1 MTLWL
6 MLLIIGLIT
15 YAIRLSCIGLLGQ
28 REMPAL
34 LLKALRF
41 VPITVLP
48 AIILPQL
55 FLRNNTLV
63 LSVQNP
69 RWIAAHGSNRGMAH
83 AQRAFNDSCRHGRFV
98 GVAIF
103 TIALA
108 LPLYRSFLR
117 LRSNRCILLPAAP
130 HGRAAY
136 FGATYQRGANENA
149 ASKNRAENKKRQ
161 SEIDRVEQA

>member
-34 LLKALRF
+34 LLEALRF

-55 FLRNNTLV
+55 FLRNNMLV

-69 RWIAAHGSNRGMAH
+69 RWIAGILAAIVAWRTRNVLLTILVGM
-83 AQRAFNDSCRHGRFV
+83 
-98 GVAIF
+98 VA
-103 TIALA
+103 LWM
-108 LPLYRSFLR
+108 LQFLLSR
-117 LRSNRCILLPAAP
+117 
-130 HGRAAY
+130 
-136 FGATYQRGANENA
+136 
-149 ASKNRAENKKRQ
+149 
-161 SEIDRVEQA
+161 

>member
-55 FLRNNTLV
+55 FLRNNMLV

-69 RWIAAHGSNRGMAH
+69 RWIAGILAAIVAWRTRNVLLTILVGM
-83 AQRAFNDSCRHGRFV
+83 
-98 GVAIF
+98 VA
-103 TIALA
+103 LWV
-108 LPLYRSFLR
+108 LQFLLSR
-117 LRSNRCILLPAAP
+117 
-130 HGRAAY
+130 
-136 FGATYQRGANENA
+136 
-149 ASKNRAENKKRQ
+149 
-161 SEIDRVEQA
+161 

>member
-28 REMPAL
+28 KEMPAL

-69 RWIAAHGSNRGMAH
+69 RWIAGILAGIVAWRTRNVLLTILIGM
-83 AQRAFNDSCRHGRFV
+83 
-98 GVAIF
+98 VA
-103 TIALA
+103 LWV
-108 LPLYRSFLR
+108 LQFLLSR
-117 LRSNRCILLPAAP
+117 
-130 HGRAAY
+130 
-136 FGATYQRGANENA
+136 
-149 ASKNRAENKKRQ
+149 
-161 SEIDRVEQA
+161 

>member
-6 MLLIIGLIT
+6 MLLVIGALT

-41 VPITVLP
+41 VPIAVLP

-63 LSVQNP
+63 LSLQNP
-69 RWIAAHGSNRGMAH
+69 RWIAGMLAGATAHEFNMAWLAADWITPVIAADGL
-83 AQRAFNDSCRHGRFV
+83 AQA
-98 GVAIF
+98 GVP
-103 TIALA
+103 TEK
-108 LPLYRSFLR
+108 
-117 LRSNRCILLPAAP
+117 P
-130 HGRAAY
+130 HG
-136 FGATYQRGANENA
+136 
-149 ASKNRAENKKRQ
+149 
-161 SEIDRVEQA
+161 

>member
-41 VPITVLP
+41 VPIAVLP

-69 RWIAAHGSNRGMAH
+69 RWIAGILAAIVAWRTRNVLLTILVGM
-83 AQRAFNDSCRHGRFV
+83 
-98 GVAIF
+98 VA
-103 TIALA
+103 LWV
-108 LPLYRSFLR
+108 LQFLLSR
-117 LRSNRCILLPAAP
+117 
-130 HGRAAY
+130 
-136 FGATYQRGANENA
+136 
-149 ASKNRAENKKRQ
+149 
-161 SEIDRVEQA
+161 

>member
-41 VPITVLP
+41 VPLTVLP

-69 RWIAAHGSNRGMAH
+69 RWIAGVLAAIVAWRTRNVLLTILVGM
-83 AQRAFNDSCRHGRFV
+83 
-98 GVAIF
+98 VA
-103 TIALA
+103 LWV
-108 LPLYRSFLR
+108 LQFLLSR
-117 LRSNRCILLPAAP
+117 
-130 HGRAAY
+130 
-136 FGATYQRGANENA
+136 
-149 ASKNRAENKKRQ
+149 
-161 SEIDRVEQA
+161 